1 MGLQTED
8 EAKAWSQMQQVVGRL
23 VRENREL
30 RYLADGLLL
39 GSVILPPLRP
49 VLRRAGTSFGV
60 SSDGHEG
67 VTG

>member
-1 MGLQTED
+1 M
-8 EAKAWSQMQQVVGRL
+8 
-23 VRENREL
+23 NREF
-30 RYLADGLLL
+30 RYLAVYLSTGLLL
-39 GSVILPPLRP
+39 GSVTLPPLRP